1 MHIIAGHIV
10 IGKNG
15 RGHQYDQL
23 NSWVD
28 FFNERI
34 QEFEIDSY
42 SFKPNNKNK

>member
-23 NSWVD
+23 NS
-28 FFNERI
+28 
-34 QEFEIDSY
+34 
-42 SFKPNNKNK
+42 